1 MIEIA
6 SDNEVEEDVIWIQDR
21 NPESVIDED
30 IEILCSNVKRRPNI
44 HFPKPKRRRLPLST
58 PRLLMSNK
66 GTKTTPYPVMRTWVR
81 RKTHRPMAIALKPP
95 IPCSSAVISRVPQQN
110 LMQPEFVTVDKE
122 KVETYSGD
130 DSDSSTDPIP
140 TNEQHTTFNE
150 FLPLSLSNRINIRTT
165 GLNSIGPLQNSP
177 SSSFKMNKPKP
188 PSERIT
194 VSSVG
199 PKSQTVRNIL
209 IRDKPKPPSEI
220 ISVSSV
226 SPKPQIVRNILP
238 RPSVIQE
245 NLFSQASTSS
255 LGLECRNIQ
264 PIGKLH
270 PENRYSQFRG
280 KPILLSKSESG
291 FKISKLPSS
300 VLPHSA
306 TPVTIMNTASLLS
319 ERENTVTLHHPREQ
333 VSETRTVQFRPT
345 NTTSRD
351 LRNILHHPQEE
362 VTETRTVQF
371 RPTNT
376 TNNDLHNILHQ
387 PREEVSETHQTVQLG
402 RVLATATTSQDRA
415 NTVTLYHPS
424 ERVSVT
430 RTVQF
435 APSPVL
441 AGPKIRRPR
450 SDSGANIKVLLPKR
464 N

>member
-1 MIEIA
+1 M
-6 SDNEVEEDVIWIQDR
+6 IWIQDR

-44 HFPKPKRRRLPLST
+44 HFPKPKRRRLPFST
-58 PRLLMSNK
+58 PRLLINK
-66 GTKTTPYPVMRTWVR
+66 GTKTTPYPVLRTWVR

-110 LMQPEFVTVDKE
+110 PMQPEFVTVDEE

-140 TNEQHTTFNE
+140 TNEQYTTLNE

-177 SSSFKMNKPKP
+177 STSSFKMGKPKP
-188 PSERIT
+188 SSERIT
-194 VSSVG
+194 VSSVS
-199 PKSQTVRNIL
+199 PKPQTGRNIVT
-209 IRDKPKPPSEI
+209 RDKPKPSSERI
-220 ISVSSV
+220 NVSSV
-226 SPKPQIVRNILP
+226 SPKPQTVRNILP

-245 NLFSQASTSS
+245 NLFFQASTSK

-264 PIGKLH
+264 PIGKIH
-270 PENRYSQFRG
+270 PENRFSQFRG

-291 FKISKLPSS
+291 FKISKLPTS
-300 VLPHSA
+300 VLPLSA
-306 TPVTIMNTASLLS
+306 TPVTIMNAASLLS
-319 ERENTVTLHHPREQ
+319 ERENTVTFHHPREQ

-351 LRNILHHPQEE
+351 LHSILHHPQEE
-362 VTETRTVQF
+362 VRETQIVQF

-376 TNNDLHNILHQ
+376 TSHDLHNILHR
-387 PREEVSETHQTVQLG
+387 PREEVKETHQTVQLS
-402 RVLATATTSQDRA
+402 TATTSQDRA